1 MTQSLVR
8 AEFHSHTVYS
18 PDSLVE
24 LNALLKAC
32 DERGIDKIAITDHGS
47 MQGALKAH
55 KMAPGRVIVAEEIA
69 TSEGELLGYF
79 MTEEIPQGLPAVEV
93 VRRLHDQ
100 AAFISL
106 AHPFDPHRS
115 CWTEKTLD
123 QILPYVDGLEVFNA
137 RCLREKYNQNAYE
150 FAVKYGKA
158 LMAGSDA
165 HTLSELGRANMTMP
179 WFDDAE
185 SLRSAARESTISGEL
200 SGLHVH
206 MVSTFARVAKKFNL
220 AHSL

>member
-1 MTQSLVR
+1 MTQPLAR
-8 AEFHSHTVYS
+8 AEFHCHTVYS

-55 KMAPGRVIVAEEIA
+55 QMAPGRVIVAEEIA

-100 AAFISL
+100 GAFISL

-123 QILPYVDGLEVFNA
+123 QIIPFVDGLEVFNA
-137 RCLREKYNQNAYE
+137 RCRREEYNQVAYE
-150 FAVKYGKA
+150 VALENGKA

-165 HTLSELGRANMTMP
+165 HALSELGRASMTMP
-179 WFDDAE
+179 WFDDAAG
-185 SLRSAARESTISGEL
+185 LRAAVREASISGEL
-200 SGLHVH
+200 SGLYVY
-206 MVSTFARVAKKFNL
+206 MVSTFARVAKKFNF
-220 AHSL
+220 

>member
-1 MTQSLVR
+1 MTQDLIR
-8 AEFHSHTVYS
+8 AEFHCHTVYS

-24 LNALLKAC
+24 LGALLKDC

-55 KMAPGRVIVAEEIA
+55 QMAPERVIVAEEIA
-69 TSEGELLGYF
+69 TFEGEILGYF

-93 VRRLHDQ
+93 VRHLRGQ
-100 AAFISL
+100 GAFISL

-115 CWTEKTLD
+115 WWTEKTLD

-137 RCLREKYNQNAYE
+137 RCLREEYNQAAYE
-150 FAVKYGKA
+150 FALEHGKA

-165 HTLSELGRANMTMP
+165 HTLKELGRATMTMP
-179 WFDDAE
+179 RFDDAE
-185 SLRSAARESTISGEL
+185 GLRAAAREATISGEL
-200 SGLHVH
+200 SGLYVH
-206 MVSTFARVAKKFNL
+206 MVSTFARVAKKFNF
-220 AHSL
+220 

>member
-1 MTQSLVR
+1 MTQSLIR
-8 AEFHSHTVYS
+8 AEFHCHTVYS

-24 LNALLKAC
+24 LKALLKAC
-32 DERGIDKIAITDHGS
+32 DSRGIDKIAITDHGS
-47 MQGALKAH
+47 IQGALKAH
-55 KMAPGRVIVAEEIA
+55 KMAPDRVILAEEIA
-69 TSEGELLGYF
+69 TPEGELLGYF

-93 VRRLHDQ
+93 VRRLREQ
-100 AAFISL
+100 GAFISL

-115 CWTEKTLD
+115 WWTEKTLD
-123 QILPYVDGLEVFNA
+123 QIIPFVDGLEVFNA

-165 HTLSELGRANMTMP
+165 HTLGELGRANMTLP
-179 WFDDAE
+179 WFDDTE

-200 SGLHVH
+200 SGFHVH
-206 MVSTFARVAKKFNL
+206 MVSVFARVAKKINL

>member
-1 MTQSLVR
+1 MIQSSIR
-8 AEFHSHTVYS
+8 AEFHCHTEYS

-24 LNALLKAC
+24 LSALLKAC
-32 DERGIDKIAITDHGS
+32 DEHGIDKIAITDHGNI
-47 MQGALKAH
+47 QGALKAH
-55 KMAPGRVIVAEEIA
+55 QMAPERVIVAEEIA
-69 TSEGELLGYF
+69 THEGEILGYF

-93 VRRLHDQ
+93 VRRLREQ
-100 AAFISL
+100 GAFISL
-106 AHPFDPHRS
+106 PHPFDPHRS
-115 CWTEKTLD
+115 WWTEKTLD

-137 RCLREKYNQNAYE
+137 RCLREKYNQNAYD
-150 FAVKYGKA
+150 FTVKYGKA

-206 MVSTFARVAKKFNL
+206 IVSAFARVAKKINL
-220 AHSL
+220 AHRM